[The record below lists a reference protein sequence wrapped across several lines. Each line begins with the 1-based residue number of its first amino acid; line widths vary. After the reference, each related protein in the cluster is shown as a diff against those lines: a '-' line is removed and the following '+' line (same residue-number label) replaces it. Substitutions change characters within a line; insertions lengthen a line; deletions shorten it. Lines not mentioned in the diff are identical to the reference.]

1 MKADET
7 VRTTVRLPKRL
18 VVKAKKRAAAEGS
31 TLTFLIERGLE
42 SVVAPHPQEQPR
54 IMPRLSMARGGVRPG
69 VDLSDGS
76 ALQDLDDLE
85 YIERLQA
92 GSR

>member
-1 MKADET
+1 
-7 VRTTVRLPKRL
+7 
-18 VVKAKKRAAAEGS
+18 
-31 TLTFLIERGLE
+31 
-42 SVVAPHPQEQPR
+42 
-54 IMPRLSMARGGVRPG
+54 MARGGVRPG